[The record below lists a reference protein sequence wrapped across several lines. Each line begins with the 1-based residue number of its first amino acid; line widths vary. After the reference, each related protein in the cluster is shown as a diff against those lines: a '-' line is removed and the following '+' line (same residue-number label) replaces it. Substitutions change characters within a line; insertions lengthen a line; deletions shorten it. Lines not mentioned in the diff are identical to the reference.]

1 MTAAPQARVRAAA
14 DRRLAAEPGSWRAP
28 EPYANGESARC
39 RLTAEATIHLA
50 PLRRPARPG
59 AVPDVRGLFYP
70 VRPEA
75 AGRYGLLVRVLRLTE
90 RPMAVDGLVADRDCP
105 QRRELALVC
114 PLPHRSCGS
123 KPGSW
128 ALSRRPY
135 RRSAGLILIRPSPA
149 A

>member
-1 MTAAPQARVRAAA
+1 MLHSHLPTVK
-14 DRRLAAEPGSWRAP
+14 
-28 EPYANGESARC
+28 SARC

-90 RPMAVDGLVADRDCP
+90 RPMAVDGLVAGRHCP
-105 QRRELALVC
+105 QRRELVLVC

-123 KPGSW
+123 KPGSR
-128 ALSRRPY
+128 ALSRRTRPD
-135 RRSAGLILIRPSPA
+135 RRPAGLILIRPSLA
-149 A
+149 ASQTTL